1 MRLDGG
7 KTFNPIR
14 RPSDARKRRPF
25 AWLVFALMLA
35 LAALPALAQKLDFS
49 EAELAKLDP
58 EGRRYLVTAM
68 ESQRLHEC
76 VSPWIKRVG
85 PDRALADL
93 VSSGGYPRLVSEAAS
108 VLGSSDPRVVAA
120 RAKDAD
126 RQAQAQARALVVALG
141 MYGSGAD
148 GDSMRERELRL
159 KAVAIFDVEFSKL
172 TAGSCVASAKLQ
184 EALEQIAD
192 EP

>member
-1 MRLDGG
+1 MRLNGG
-7 KTFNPIR
+7 KTFDSIR
-14 RPSDARKRRPF
+14 RPSDARKRR
-25 AWLVFALMLA
+25 VFAQRVFAFMLA

-49 EAELAKLDP
+49 EAELADLDP
-58 EGRRYLVTAM
+58 RDRRYLVTAM
-68 ESQRLHEC
+68 ESQRLHSC

-93 VSSGGYPRLVSEAAS
+93 VSSGGYPRLLSEAAS
-108 VLGSSDPRVVAA
+108 VLGSSDPTVVAA
-120 RAKDAD
+120 RAIDAD
-126 RQAQAQARALVVALG
+126 REVQARALVVALG
-141 MYGSGAD
+141 MHGSGAE

>member
-1 MRLDGG
+1 MRLNGG
-7 KTFNPIR
+7 KTFNSIR
-14 RPSDARKRRPF
+14 QPSDARKRK
-25 AWLVFALMLA
+25 VFAQFVFAFMLA
-35 LAALPALAQKLDFS
+35 LAALPALAQRLDFS
-49 EAELAKLDP
+49 DAELAKFDP
-58 EGRRYLVTAM
+58 RDRRYLMTAM
-68 ESQRLHEC
+68 ESQQLHLC

-85 PDRALADL
+85 PDHALADL
-93 VSSGGYPRLVSEAAS
+93 VSSGGYPRLVSETAS
-108 VLGSSDPRVVAA
+108 VLGSSDPAVVAA

-126 RQAQAQARALVVALG
+126 REAQARALVVALG
-141 MYGSGAD
+141 MYGSGGE

-172 TAGSCVASAKLQ
+172 TAGACVASAKLQ